1 VTEQHT
7 TPEQRE
13 ALRARYTPEPE
24 PTCEIC
30 ESPMVY
36 RDTYG
41 DGSQRWDCTVNDRH
55 PQFGSW
61 RVIGDPDVLA
71 ACDDADAL
79 AGALA
84 ERDDAME
91 AQENAWRNVNLL
103 TRRLGAER
111 GALHEEVA
119 RLRQVLGL
127 VLDEMEGCEGRQGM
141 WEDGIDAD
149 YRLAIVRGRAALNPE
164 GAPS

>member
-1 VTEQHT
+1 
-7 TPEQRE
+7 
-13 ALRARYTPEPE
+13 
-24 PTCEIC
+24 
-30 ESPMVY
+30 
-36 RDTYG
+36 
-41 DGSQRWDCTVNDRH
+41 
-55 PQFGSW
+55 
-61 RVIGDPDVLA
+61 
-71 ACDDADAL
+71 
-79 AGALA
+79 
-84 ERDDAME
+84 ME

-111 GALHEEVA
+111 AALHEEVA

>member
-1 VTEQHT
+1 
-7 TPEQRE
+7 
-13 ALRARYTPEPE
+13 
-24 PTCEIC
+24 
-30 ESPMVY
+30 MVY

-91 AQENAWRNVNLL
+91 AAVNRTGTLDYDQA
-103 TRRLGAER
+103 TVTVPAAEVDA
-111 GALHEEVA
+111 ALE
-119 RLRQVLGL
+119 
-127 VLDEMEGCEGRQGM
+127 
-141 WEDGIDAD
+141 
-149 YRLAIVRGRAALNPE
+149 RAAYAQKR
-164 GAPS
+164 GKGGGDGDGR